1 AEASRPSA
9 RAQQAQLG
17 TEAAE
22 PEPERHEAKFASL
35 LEQLECHRCE
45 VEPLN
50 EELRRHAKAACQV
63 RGQCGGLPATPPTT
77 PPRSEACSQQNHR
90 LSTGSD
96 DSTATGATSLPPLDV
111 EWNEVI
117 QQSGRM
123 IGALPMTPRISLSS
137 ISSLSI
143 SAAEET
149 KPAPATPKGRPSDA
163 TVPPSP
169 EDVLEDWDIEEQEP
183 ETSGGD
189 FLMLNMPAFR
199 SEQGDSPCRGADP
212 WPCAEEDC
220 PSIPLKTEEHGNSP
234 WSGAVLQRV
243 PQHRAAVAEAA
254 YEEVLVF
261 DWEAA
266 RLADACKP
274 ESECGDVVELRTDS
288 THVEFVRL
296 QAILLSRAVRHLRA
310 LNFL

>member
-1 AEASRPSA
+1 
-9 RAQQAQLG
+9 
-17 TEAAE
+17 
-22 PEPERHEAKFASL
+22 
-35 LEQLECHRCE
+35 
-45 VEPLN
+45 
-50 EELRRHAKAACQV
+50 
-63 RGQCGGLPATPPTT
+63 
-77 PPRSEACSQQNHR
+77 
-90 LSTGSD
+90 
-96 DSTATGATSLPPLDV
+96 
-111 EWNEVI
+111 
-117 QQSGRM
+117 M

-169 EDVLEDWDIEEQEP
+169 EDVLEDRDWDIEEQEP

-274 ESECGDVVELRTDS
+274 ESE
-288 THVEFVRL
+288 F
-296 QAILLSRAVRHLRA
+296 
-310 LNFL
+310 